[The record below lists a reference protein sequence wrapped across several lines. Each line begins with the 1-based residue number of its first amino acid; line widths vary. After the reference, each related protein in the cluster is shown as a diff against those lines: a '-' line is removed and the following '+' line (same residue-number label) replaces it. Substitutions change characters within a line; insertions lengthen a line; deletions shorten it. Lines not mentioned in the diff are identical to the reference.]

1 MLETSTEV
9 ARRLAARAIEVCC
22 AYLPNG
28 KRIGNHWIVG
38 DVRGAKGRSLYVR
51 LTGPLDGKGAAGK
64 FSDASTGE
72 HGDLLDIIASVCCFT
87 DHRDTLDEARRFLGA
102 SRPDEPPIFKSTS
115 DRTAAA
121 RRLFAASI
129 PIVGTLAETYLRARG
144 IDTSRDAAAL
154 RFHPRCFYRHDR
166 TAPPERWPCLIAA
179 VTNLAGEI
187 TGVQRTYLARDG
199 SMKAPVPAPR
209 KAMGVFAGNGVRFG
223 EAQEVMAAGE
233 GIETVMSVRS
243 VAPAMPMVAALSA
256 QNLRALALPP
266 TLKRL
271 YILADRDDAG
281 IGAAHGLKDRAVS
294 QSIHAMIVMPSL
306 GDFNDDLCR
315 RGAAAS
321 RKALRCQMSEVDIGR
336 FIANR

>member
-1 MLETSTEV
+1 MIESSSEI
-9 ARRLAARAIEVCC
+9 AHRLAARAIEVCR

-38 DVRGAKGRSLYVR
+38 DRHGAKGRSLYVR

-64 FSDASTGE
+64 WTDASRAE
-72 HGDLLDIIASVCCFT
+72 HGDLLDIIASICCFT

-144 IDTSRDAAAL
+144 IDTSCYAAAL
-154 RFHPRCFYRHDR
+154 RFHPHCFYRHDC
-166 TAPPERWPCLIAA
+166 TMPPARWPCLIAA
-179 VTNLAGEI
+179 VANLAGEI
-187 TGVQRTYLARDG
+187 TGVQRTFLERDG
-199 SMKAPVPAPR
+199 SIKAPVPVPR
-209 KAMGVFAGNGVRFG
+209 KAMGVLAGNGVRFG
-223 EAQEVMAAGE
+223 EAQDVMAAGE

-243 VAPAMPMVAALSA
+243 VAPSMPMIAAMSA
-256 QNLRALALPP
+256 QNLRALQLPP

-271 YILADRDDAG
+271 YIVADRDDAG
-281 IGAAHGLKDRAVS
+281 IAAAQALKDRAVS

-315 RGAAAS
+315 RGAAAL

>member
-1 MLETSTEV
+1 MIESSSEI
-9 ARRLAARAIEVCC
+9 ARRLAARAIELCRH
-22 AYLPNG
+22 YFPNG
-28 KRIGNHWIVG
+28 KRVGNYWIVG
-38 DVRGAKGRSLYVR
+38 DRFGARGRSLYVR
-51 LTGPLDGKGAAGK
+51 LTGPFDGKGAAGK
-64 FSDASTGE
+64 FRDASTGE
-72 HGDLLDIIASVCCFT
+72 HGDLLDIIASVCCLT

-102 SRPDEPPIFKSTS
+102 SRPDDSPIFKSNS

-154 RFHPRCFYRHDR
+154 RFHPRCYYRHDC
-166 TAPPERWPCLIAA
+166 TMPPEYWPCLIAA
-179 VTNLAGEI
+179 VANLSGEI
-187 TGVQRTYLARDG
+187 TGMQRTFLARDG
-199 SMKAPVPAPR
+199 SMKAPVPVPR
-209 KAMGVFAGNGVRFG
+209 KAMGVLAGNGVRFG
-223 EAQEVMAAGE
+223 EAEDVIAAGE

-243 VAPAMPMVAALSA
+243 VAPSMPMVAAVSA

-306 GDFNDDLCR
+306 GDFNDDLCK